1 MRIGVIW
8 VVLTSRNTTLASTQV
23 SAFYENSPAMII
35 IMPVVGIRGIK
46 AYARLKMYSVFLLS
60 CSPI

>member
-23 SAFYENSPAMII
+23 SAFYESSPAMII
-35 IMPVVGIRGIK
+35 IMCPIVSIRGIQ
-46 AYARLKMYSVFLLS
+46 AYARL
-60 CSPI
+60 

>member
-35 IMPVVGIRGIK
+35 IMPVVSIHGIK
-46 AYARLKMYSVFLLS
+46 AYARL
-60 CSPI
+60 